1 MEDTVLGIKLA
12 RPDDD
17 ESPMARIAPLTLDE
31 VLGHPDDNATA
42 EPDLETA
49 VNREIFGHLVT
60 P

>member
-1 MEDTVLGIKLA
+1 MDENVLAIKLA

-31 VLGHPDDNATA
+31 VLGHPDDDAT
-42 EPDLETA
+42 PRDLEAA